1 LKEFDF
7 RNRSE
12 KHFETGYNIGYAART
27 GVESRRNDRK
37 TAAAIE
43 GTKGLHSA
51 IAGLWNQA
59 IERAAQ
65 GPCLRT
71 KRIQEIRATVRQIAS
86 QNQIPF
92 GEPVAEGRFHACQGP
107 APLAKIGDHGIAKVT
122 IFQGI
127 SNQSNFA
134 RRFLHPL
141 RDGLNH
147 GYGAAEGKKRFVPA
161 HARTP
166 AAGQD
171 VADHTHADR
180 IHSGMISFKIVSL
193 VISKVRLGLVGAV
206 LGSCAGP
213 ILAGGEPART
223 TLVVK
228 SDSHSGRLVRS
239 VAIDARPMHSV
250 EPDPPVSVAAEPE
263 PPATSLIEMIDRIAA
278 NNEVEALLV
287 HSVIKAES
295 NYNPL
300 AISPK
305 GAQGM
310 MQLIP
315 STARRFGVAN
325 SFNAQQNIE
334 GGVKYLK
341 FLMDLFHSDYVK
353 VIAAYNAGEA
363 AVAKY
368 GGIPPYAETRNYV
381 NQVGRN
387 LVNARKAAEH
397 KTASIPAADTNA
409 ETIHTIQSVIAAD
422 GRIYYKSQ

>member
-7 RNRSE
+7 RNRPE
-12 KHFETGYNIGYAART
+12 EHIEIGYNIGYAART
-27 GVESRRNDRK
+27 GVKSLRDDRK
-37 TAAAIE
+37 TAAAVE
-43 GTKGLHSA
+43 GTERLHSPV
-51 IAGLWNQA
+51 AGLWNQA

-65 GPCLRT
+65 GPCFRT

-92 GEPVAEGRFHACQGP
+92 GEGVAEGRFHACQGP
-107 APLAKIGDHGIAKVT
+107 APLAKIGDHGKAKVT
-122 IFQGI
+122 IFHGI

-141 RDGLNH
+141 RDALDH
-147 GYGAAEGKKRFVPA
+147 CYGAADEEKRFVLS
-161 HARTP
+161 HARTH

-171 VADHTHADR
+171 VAGHSHADR
-180 IHSGMISFKIVSL
+180 IHARMIPCEIVSL
-193 VISKVRLGLVGAV
+193 LRSKVRLGLLGAI

-228 SDSHSGRLVRS
+228 ADSHSGRLVRS
-239 VAIDARPMHSV
+239 VTVDARPMHPSEPDIPAAVSV
-250 EPDPPVSVAAEPE
+250 ESE
-263 PPATSLIEMIDRIAA
+263 PPAGSLIEMIDRIAA

-305 GAQGM
+305 GAEGM

-368 GGIPPYAETRNYV
+368 NGIPPYAETRNYV

-397 KTASIPAADTNA
+397 KTASIPAADKNA